1 MTEDKDKNQKEP
13 KVIDDLL
20 TEEKNEEVSSDVE
33 TENST
38 VEKEESAA
46 EEKEQVEEVIDMK
59 SIFKK
64 KKEML
69 ENVKKLENENT
80 ALKDRLTR
88 ISAEYENFRRRTQK
102 EKEGIYSDSIVDVV
116 KELLPAIDN
125 LEASL
130 AVEAQDMESIRK
142 GVSMTLTQ
150 FTEAFNKLKVS
161 IIDTDIAFDPNFH
174 DAVMHVDDPEFKEK
188 EIVQVFLKGYQRED
202 KIIRYSVV
210 KVAN

>member
-38 VEKEESAA
+38 VEKEESTA